1 MELNTLKI
9 NSMCS
14 KNFLIKFL
22 VMLWVSFFLF
32 NIQEASAQ
40 EVITYKGDT
49 VIVITPKQLITI
61 NSVMADYEQLL
72 KQTKAYK
79 DLIKQQE
86 EKSLELLKITELQE
100 EKCRIEREILE
111 KQIKDAE
118 LALKKCKKSKTLIT
132 TVLGSTTL
140 AGILGLLLVL

>member
-1 MELNTLKI
+1 
-9 NSMCS
+9 MCS

>member
-1 MELNTLKI
+1 
-9 NSMCS
+9 MCS
-14 KNFLIKFL
+14 KNFLIRFF
-22 VMLWVSFFLF
+22 VSLWVSFFLF

-49 VIVITPKQLITI
+49 VVIITPRQLITI
-61 NSVMADYEQLL
+61 NSVMTDYEQLL
-72 KQTKAYK
+72 KQTKIYK
-79 DLIKQQE
+79 DLIKQLE
-86 EKSLELLKITELQE
+86 EKSVELLKITETQE

-111 KQIKDAE
+111 KQIKDTE
-118 LALKKCKKSKTLIT
+118 KALQKSKKNKTLIT

>member
-1 MELNTLKI
+1 MR
-9 NSMCS
+9 S

-72 KQTKAYK
+72 KQTKVYK

>member
-1 MELNTLKI
+1 
-9 NSMCS
+9 
-14 KNFLIKFL
+14 
-22 VMLWVSFFLF
+22 MLWVSFFLF

-72 KQTKAYK
+72 KQTKVYK
-79 DLIKQQE
+79 NLIKQQE

-118 LALKKCKKSKTLIT
+118 LALKKSKKSKTLIT

>member
-1 MELNTLKI
+1 
-9 NSMCS
+9 
-14 KNFLIKFL
+14 
-22 VMLWVSFFLF
+22 MLWVSFFLF

-72 KQTKAYK
+72 KQTKVYK

>member
-1 MELNTLKI
+1 
-9 NSMCS
+9 
-14 KNFLIKFL
+14 
-22 VMLWVSFFLF
+22 
-32 NIQEASAQ
+32 
-40 EVITYKGDT
+40 
-49 VIVITPKQLITI
+49 
-61 NSVMADYEQLL
+61 MADYEQLL
-72 KQTKAYK
+72 KQTKVYK